1 MAQPKLY
8 KALDIDKNATDDQI
22 KKAYRKLILKYHPD
36 KNPKGMDRYREIQKA
51 YDVLSVPD
59 KRKLY
64 DAYGERGIQPG
75 RMPTHKPQF
84 KSAERPKERSKDV
97 VHPLKVSLD
106 EMYDGIEKKLS
117 LNRRRL
123 CVKCNGAGG
132 FGQQQMCRVC
142 SGIGVT
148 YRQMQASHMVM
159 PVPCA
164 HCQATGKQYQQQ
176 CDSCHGRRYWQEKKI
191 MTVTVDKGM
200 TEGKVITLRGEADQ
214 EFNKETGDIVIEL
227 VAKDHDR
234 FTRHGNDVFTT
245 MNVSLREACL
255 GLTKTM
261 RLLGK
266 RSNNH
271 VIRISNGE
279 ETVNDYMLY
288 MVENE
293 GFPIWRD
300 PQSKGNLIIQMLI
313 DPPLSKEIPASHA
326 KHVDE
331 IKKCFN
337 VEEFEDMHP
346 DVEEVTAIPFDEK
359 LHTSPWPRV
368 WDQDDDSQR
377 AGVRC
382 QNQ

>member
-1 MAQPKLY
+1 
-8 KALDIDKNATDDQI
+8 
-22 KKAYRKLILKYHPD
+22 
-36 KNPKGMDRYREIQKA
+36 
-51 YDVLSVPD
+51 
-59 KRKLY
+59 
-64 DAYGERGIQPG
+64 
-75 RMPTHKPQF
+75 
-84 KSAERPKERSKDV
+84 
-97 VHPLKVSLD
+97 
-106 EMYDGIEKKLS
+106 
-117 LNRRRL
+117 
-123 CVKCNGAGG
+123 
-132 FGQQQMCRVC
+132 
-142 SGIGVT
+142 
-148 YRQMQASHMVM
+148 
-159 PVPCA
+159 
-164 HCQATGKQYQQQ
+164 
-176 CDSCHGRRYWQEKKI
+176 

-245 MNVSLREACL
+245 MAVSLREACL
-255 GLTKTM
+255 GITKTM

-271 VIRISNGE
+271 VIRISNGQ
-279 ETVNDYMLY
+279 ETVNDCMLY

-300 PQSKGNLIIQMLI
+300 PQSKGNLIIQVLI
-313 DPPLSKEIPASHA
+313 DPPLCKDVPASHA
-326 KHVDE
+326 KYVDE
-331 IKKCFN
+331 IKKCFS
-337 VEEFEDMHP
+337 VEDFEYEHP

-359 LHTSPWPRV
+359 RHTSPWPRV